1 MSIGARY
8 EVIPPTSGRAVTSR
22 VGNDDVLRI
31 EWPDPVGDGDGGNDG
46 NGAEII
52 LRHVETGE
60 ECGAADL
67 TALSAGVWMASRG
80 GEPIVTD
87 DPGFSLDGLWSYAE
101 TRRNREIRAFRTSLG
116 TLGLQVR
123 EVEPY
128 VEVIRVTAED
138 GVIQV
143 EGAIAYGEPIRGA
156 ARLVAVARRGPE
168 PVSGPASFQGRWF
181 EGGVEIAPM
190 AEAQVRRRVFWDLYA
205 EISGTRLPLA
215 TRLDDITD
223 KKTKVRFPAQRV
235 GQVRVRP
242 YYTETDS
249 LAVALSIEEGSS

>member
-1 MSIGARY
+1 MSTEARHGG
-8 EVIPPTSGRAVTSR
+8 VPSVSGRAVTSR
-22 VGNDDVLRI
+22 VGDDDTLRI
-31 EWPDPVGDGDGGNDG
+31 EWSVPTD
-46 NGAEII
+46 AEIV

-67 TALSAGVWMASRG
+67 TVLAPGLWMASYR
-80 GEPIVTD
+80 GEPVATD

-116 TLGLQVR
+116 TLGLRVR

-128 VEVIRVTAED
+128 VEVIRVTADD
-138 GVIQV
+138 GVIAV
-143 EGAIAYGEPIRGA
+143 EGAVAYGDPIRGE

-168 PVSGPASFQGRWF
+168 PVSGPATFQGRWF
-181 EGGVEIAPM
+181 EGAIEIAPM

-205 EISGTRLPLA
+205 EISGVRLPLA

-223 KKTKVRFPAQRV
+223 KKIKVRFPAQHV

-249 LAVALSIEEGSS
+249 LAVALSIEEEKS